1 MHIERILL
9 LNQTSCEI
17 PLEVSHN
24 NSLRQG
30 SYSTTN
36 HPVIL
41 GNVCD
46 PFFEILLMPN
56 QDQRRLSHV
65 IWPRTVVVTLWLMY
79 LWTHRSSVAGIL
91 QFPDLLH
98 HQKYSLFIHIKFL
111 LVNWKTLHCTD
122 SYCTFYR
129 SYPSMCLTSKNC
141 PCSCLATQAGHIL
154 MLIIL
159 SIKTFSEQYI
169 ELFAVFAVALSSSFM
184 SIFF

>member
-1 MHIERILL
+1 MLL

-30 SYSTTN
+30 SYCTTN
-36 HPVIL
+36 HPVIF

-46 PFFEILLMPN
+46 PLFN
-56 QDQRRLSHV
+56 QDQRRFSHI
-65 IWPRTVVVTLWLMY
+65 IWPRTLVVTLRPMC
-79 LWTHRSSVAGIL
+79 LWTHRSSVASIL

-111 LVNWKTLHCTD
+111 LVKWKTLQCTD
-122 SYCTFYR
+122 SYCTFYK
-129 SYPSMCLTSKNC
+129 SYPSMCLRSKNC

-169 ELFAVFAVALSSSFM
+169 EMFAVFAVALSS
-184 SIFF
+184 